1 MYMYIY
7 IYRLR
12 VCTCILTCV
21 LYMWR
26 RRKVYSELTQWTRRT
41 RRRRRKVNSKLT
53 QWTRRDY
60 HFDRHSLCHTP
71 IETHTYVHICTY
83 TRMYVCI
90 QTYDAKSKDTYIM
103 LGAASWRLVLFTHKV
118 HLASALNESVCLF
131 PNQSLCLSLPV
142 IQTCLPY
149 SLSGE
154 RQTKQIPHARERERE
169 RERPIHI
176 HVAKETYSF
185 IQRDLLR
192 ELMRLEQQPTRFRV

>member
-21 LYMWR
+21 LYMW
-26 RRKVYSELTQWTRRT
+26 
-41 RRRRRKVNSKLT
+41 RRRKVNSKLT

-71 IETHTYVHICTY
+71 IETHMYVHICTY

-90 QTYDAKSKDTYIM
+90 QTYDAQSKDTYIM
-103 LGAASWRLVLFTHKV
+103 LGAASWRLVLFTHNV

-169 RERPIHI
+169 
-176 HVAKETYSF
+176 TYSYSCSK
-185 IQRDLLR
+185 RDLFIHSK
-192 ELMRLEQQPTRFRV
+192 RLIARTHAPRTATHAV